1 MTAGLSRRGLFRA
14 FRQEAAG
21 EEAAETAMLARISA
35 ACVEPRGVMCRR
47 CGDECEVRAISFRLI
62 GAGKAQVSVGADA
75 CTGCGDCLKV
85 CPVGAIEL
93 ISRDR
98 AALIGGLV
106 ELGAAS

>member
-1 MTAGLSRRGLFRA
+1 MTADLSRRGLFRA
-14 FRQEAAG
+14 FRQDAPAGEAA
-21 EEAAETAMLARISA
+21 AALLARISA

-47 CGDECEVRAISFRLI
+47 CGDECEARAISFRLI
-62 GAGKAQVSVGADA
+62 GAGKAQVAVEAGA
-75 CTGCGDCLKV
+75 CTGCGECLKV

-106 ELGAAS
+106 QLGAAS